1 MSILSMRKGRDWLAP
16 DNMLCSPPY
25 EADGSGAPVGLGLEY
40 HEPLRPSTLLLC
52 QLVSPRSN
60 IKAL

>member
-1 MSILSMRKGRDWLAP
+1 MRKGRDWLAP
-16 DNMLCSPPY
+16 DNMLYNQPY
-25 EADGSGAPVGLGLEY
+25 EADQSGAPVELGLEY

-52 QLVSPRSN
+52 QLVSPGSN